1 MRHSSY
7 MYVSCSEKTKVQG
20 ELRMITE
27 EMFTTSFGVTITEFA
42 WIVLS
47 KNTKSQILVLAI
59 TEPT

>member
-1 MRHSSY
+1 